1 MEYFKNIREDKNSLN
16 LFRLLACLEVLVG
29 HVSVHLGLSMPKI
42 IDCPLNLFIGVPHC
56 CPIKI

>member
-42 IDCPLNLFIGVPHC
+42 N
-56 CPIKI
+56 